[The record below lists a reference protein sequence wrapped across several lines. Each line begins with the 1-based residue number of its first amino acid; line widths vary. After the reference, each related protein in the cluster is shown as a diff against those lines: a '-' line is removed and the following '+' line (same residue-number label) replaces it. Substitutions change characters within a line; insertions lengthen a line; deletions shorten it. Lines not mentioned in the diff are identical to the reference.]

1 MRALTLCLLLLVQCD
16 GGTRA
21 AVEAEAEAAA
31 VAEAAAEAE
40 AAAVAEAEA
49 EAEAEAA
56 AEAAAA
62 AEAEAAAAAAAPP
75 PIPDR
80 PPLVQPGPGQVRV
93 RGQVLDEHGHPVGGA
108 RVSLGRLRVTA
119 AEDGWF
125 EAAVRD
131 APHLRVDAAHPDY
144 GLQWTDYQH
153 GDWIHHDAIPDH
165 PIRLVLR
172 RGVVLRGRLLGP
184 DGRPAARTRLLMVP
198 AYVGSGPSTLQVRT
212 DDDGRFAFER
222 ATLDHFELVP
232 EALRNWNAR
241 YEGPGAYLR
250 IPHDTARWVEAARD
264 GRDVA
269 LQIEPY
275 ALVPL
280 FVRTTDADGRPLGRR
295 EMALWIRSSERRGG
309 GDDVMGTTRRTD
321 AEGRLR
327 VLLEAGRAYEVY
339 VRLREEGAPLTAPWT
354 EGGEASWTGTIE
366 RPQTVDAL

>member
-1 MRALTLCLLLLVQCD
+1 
-16 GGTRA
+16 
-21 AVEAEAEAAA
+21 
-31 VAEAAAEAE
+31 
-40 AAAVAEAEA
+40 
-49 EAEAEAA
+49 
-56 AEAAAA
+56 
-62 AEAEAAAAAAAPP
+62 
-75 PIPDR
+75 
-80 PPLVQPGPGQVRV
+80 
-93 RGQVLDEHGHPVGGA
+93 
-108 RVSLGRLRVTA
+108 
-119 AEDGWF
+119 
-125 EAAVRD
+125 
-131 APHLRVDAAHPDY
+131 
-144 GLQWTDYQH
+144 
-153 GDWIHHDAIPDH
+153 AIPDH

-222 ATLDHFELVP
+222 AALDHFELVP

-250 IPHDTARWVEAARD
+250 IPHDTARWVEAARA
-264 GRDVA
+264 GRDVT

-295 EMALWIRSSERRGG
+295 EMALWLRSSERRGG
-309 GDDVMGTTRRTD
+309 GDDVLGTTRRTD

-354 EGGEASWTGTIE
+354 QGGAASWTGTIE